1 MKASIQD
8 VAKRAGVSVSTV
20 SRSFTRPDL
29 VSEKTRQKVMDIAES
44 LDFQISRS
52 ATALKSGQSLRI
64 AMLISGPVTE
74 WFNSHVFLGLNQV
87 LQQQG
92 YDISIYTINTFEARK
107 EFFTNLPVRRNADA
121 VLVCSFNI
129 NSAEVSRLR
138 HMNVPVVGVN
148 ISDPDGFDAAVTIDD
163 RDSMKATVRHLVSIG
178 HRRIAFIRTTHGTPF
193 TYSADERMEGFIQAC
208 REAGPSVISTVL
220 HCPINPNPIN
230 SAVTQLLALKPAP
243 TALCFQTDD
252 LAVPVL
258 YRLRRYGR
266 TIPGDFSIIGFDD
279 STYAS
284 DIGLT
289 TVHQDPEEMGRRAAT
304 KILDLIST
312 ESTEKP
318 FETFPTQLM
327 LRDTTAPYAP
337 PKKTSAGK

>member
-1 MKASIQD
+1 
-8 VAKRAGVSVSTV
+8 
-20 SRSFTRPDL
+20 
-29 VSEKTRQKVMDIAES
+29 MDIAEA

-52 ATALKSGQSLRI
+52 ATALKSGQALRI

-74 WFNSHVFLGLNQV
+74 WFNSHVFLGLNSV

-92 YDISIYTINTFEARK
+92 YDVSIYTISTFEART
-107 EFFTNLPVRRNADA
+107 EFFANMPVRRNADA
-121 VLVCSFNI
+121 VVVCSFNI
-129 NSAEVSRLR
+129 NPNEVSRLR

-148 ISDPDGFDAAVTIDD
+148 ISDPSGFDAAVNIDD
-163 RDSMKATVRHLVSIG
+163 RDSMKTVVRHLVSIG

-193 TYSADERMEGFIQAC
+193 TYSADERMEGFLQAC
-208 REAGPSVISTVL
+208 KEAGPSVIPTVL

-230 SAVTQLLALKPAP
+230 SAVSQLLALKPAP

-266 TIPGDFSIIGFDD
+266 TIPGDFSVVGFDD
-279 STYAS
+279 STYTKA
-284 DIGLT
+284 IGLT
-289 TVHQDPEEMGRRAAT
+289 TLHQDPAEMGKRAAQKT
-304 KILDLIST
+304 LDLIDH

-318 FETFPTQLM
+318 FETFSTQLM
-327 LRDTTAPYAP
+327 LRETTAPLTP
-337 PKKTSAGK
+337 QK

>member
-20 SRSFTRPDL
+20 SRSFTRPEL
-29 VSEKTRQKVMDIAES
+29 VSEKTRLKVMEIAET

-64 AMLISGPVTE
+64 ALLISGPVTE
-74 WFNSHVFLGLNQV
+74 WFNSNVFLGLNTV
-87 LQQQG
+87 FQQQG
-92 YDISIYTINTFEARK
+92 YDISIYTISTFEDRK
-107 EFFTNLPVRRNADA
+107 AFFTNLPVRRNADA
-121 VLVCSFNI
+121 VVVCSFNI
-129 NSAEVSRLR
+129 NPSEVSRLR

-163 RDSMKATVRHLVSIG
+163 RGSMETAVRHLVSIG

-193 TYSADERMEGFIQAC
+193 TYSADERMEGFLEAC
-208 REAGPSVISTVL
+208 KEAGPSVTPTVL
-220 HCPINPNPIN
+220 HCPLKPNPIN
-230 SAVTQLLALKPAP
+230 SAVSQLLALDPAP

-266 TIPGDFSIIGFDD
+266 TIPGDFSVIGFDD
-279 STYAS
+279 STYTKA
-284 DIGLT
+284 IGLT
-289 TVHQDPEEMGRRAAT
+289 TMHQDPVEMGKRVAEKT
-304 KILDLIST
+304 LDLIDH

-318 FETFPTQLM
+318 FETFSTQLM
-327 LRDTTAPYAP
+327 LRETTAPLA
-337 PKKTSAGK
+337 A